1 MIWLE
6 KLHLRGSYKSVIMVY
21 IKEKY
26 PHLLPLNQDIYV
38 KGNKLYWQK
47 LNMELQAFAEETG
60 LDIDKNKISAEDYLE
75 TKGKDY
81 RNTPFLQVYG
91 HNDDECPV
99 CKAALCKTVIG
110 GRSSV
115 YCPNCQGE

>member
-81 RNTPFLQVYG
+81 RNTPFYRF
-91 HNDDECPV
+91 
-99 CKAALCKTVIG
+99 TVIMMMN
-110 GRSSV
+110 V
-115 YCPNCQGE
+115 QCAKLHFVKQ